1 MKLSKAAKAR
11 IKMMSQAERK
21 KALAA
26 AELLAMNN
34 MISYKRYETIH
45 RTLGSTAA
53 KLFKL

>member
-1 MKLSKAAKAR
+1 
-11 IKMMSQAERK
+11 MMSQAERK

-45 RTLGSTAA
+45 RTLGSTAS